1 MAVVNAHRVTN
12 CVECYVLTAGSEI
25 MQGQT
30 SKVARGLRT
39 IKLVA

>member
-39 IKLVA
+39 IELVA